1 MTKGRLGLLGLG
13 IVIGLAAVLVGWAF
27 FRSPYQYQGSLFD
40 PALPAPDFELG
51 NQNGEPFR
59 LSDQQGKVVLLFFG
73 YTTCPDVC
81 PVTLTEFRQVKQALG
96 EQAGKVRFVLV
107 TVDPE
112 RDTPQKLGTYVEQF
126 DPAFTGLTGSQEAL
140 QKVYQDYGVYVAK
153 VDSHTSAGYLVD
165 HTARVYAV
173 DKQGNLRLTYPF
185 GMDVAK
191 MSEDVAHL
199 LAEK

>member
-1 MTKGRLGLLGLG
+1 MMGALRILLAGLILSLSAMAG
-13 IVIGLAAVLVGWAF
+13 AAKTPG
-27 FRSPYQYQGSLFD
+27 G
-40 PALPAPDFELG
+40 DFTLHSIK
-51 NQNGEPFR
+51 GEPVS
-59 LSDQQGKVVLLFFG
+59 LSSMQGKVVLLFFG

>member
-1 MTKGRLGLLGLG
+1 MMKGRLGLLGLG
-13 IVIGLAAVLVGWAF
+13 IVIGLATVLAGWAF
-27 FRSPYQYQGSLFD
+27 FGSPYQYQGSLFD
-40 PALPAPDFELG
+40 PALPAPDFELSD
-51 NQNGEPFR
+51 QNGKPYQ

-81 PVTLTEFRQVKQALG
+81 PVTLAEFRRVKQALG
-96 EQAGKVRFVLV
+96 EQAGDVQFVLV

-112 RDTPQKLGTYVEQF
+112 RDTPEKLGTYVEQF
-126 DPAFTGLTGSQEAL
+126 DPAFTGLTGSPEAL
-140 QKVYQDYGVYVAK
+140 RGVYRDYGVYVEK
-153 VDSHTSAGYLVD
+153 VDSDSSVGYLVD

-191 MSEDVAHL
+191 MSEDVTHL